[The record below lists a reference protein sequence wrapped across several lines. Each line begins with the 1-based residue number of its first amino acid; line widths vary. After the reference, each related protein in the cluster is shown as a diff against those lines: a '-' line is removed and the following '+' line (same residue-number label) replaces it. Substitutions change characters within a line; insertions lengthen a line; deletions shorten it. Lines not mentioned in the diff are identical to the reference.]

1 MTMNIEN
8 LITHLQRSKELPNFC
23 FRDNMDNVA
32 AKVMAEMTK
41 EATYFLYNE
50 LDDIKHTEEQVKA
63 VIDAFP
69 ESLSMG
75 NPQFNQYGLF
85 PVQSAAYHP
94 GMVSFIPLLVK
105 EGLRLNVGGNESR
118 GGLIHP
124 RHRGE
129 NTLQAL
135 VMGVTEEDDNSKV
148 TAKYDKVLEDL
159 REMGLLKKGDIKK
172 FKLVYYALYQSSY
185 QRFEMLADWDP
196 DSLITT
202 SLPNGKPLLRHSQR
216 ACETVLTSGMK
227 HFPERLGFLFRKYKG
242 ETICE
247 TYFEKFGEIKAMSI
261 ICRCIPPAVNHLLIH
276 RAVEIVPH
284 LEDKL
289 IKYYPDEAF
298 KKDATGRTLP
308 QVKFHAQ
315 LRKGTQT
322 FDNNASY
329 FVNARDDEVEAKDHR
344 SGLFPFMLAASDN
357 RSDLDAV
364 YYLLKRCPQVL
375 GDPYA
380 NHN

>member
-8 LITHLQRSKELPNFC
+8 LITNLQRCKELPNF
-23 FRDNMDNVA
+23 FRDKMDVVA

-41 EATYFLYNE
+41 EARKFLYHE
-50 LDDIKHTEEQVKA
+50 LDDIKHTEDQVKA
-63 VIDAFP
+63 VIDIFP
-69 ESLSMG
+69 ESLSMV
-75 NPQFNQYGLF
+75 NDRYGRL
-85 PVQSAAYHP
+85 PVQNAAYHP
-94 GMVSFIPLLVK
+94 DRVSFIPLLAK
-105 EGLRLNVGGNESR
+105 EGLRLNAGSEESR
-118 GGLIHP
+118 GGLLYG
-124 RHRGE
+124 RE

-135 VMGVTEEDDNSKV
+135 VMKEDDNSEV
-148 TAKYDKVLEDL
+148 TAKYEKVLEDL
-159 REMGLLKKGDIKK
+159 HEMGLLKKGDIKK
-172 FKLVYYALYQSSY
+172 FELLYYALNSSSH

-202 SLPNGKPLLRHSQR
+202 SLPNGKPLLRHSKR
-216 ACETVLTSGMK
+216 TCETVLTSGMK

-247 TYFEKFGEIKAMSI
+247 TYIERFGEIKAMSI
-261 ICRCIPPAVNHLLIH
+261 ICRCIPPAENHLLIH

-315 LRKGTQT
+315 LRNGTQT

-329 FVNARDDEVEAKDHR
+329 FVNARDDEVEAKDPR
-344 SGLFPFMLAASDN
+344 SGLFPFMLAASNN

-375 GDPYA
+375 
-380 NHN
+380 